1 MNMKLKYKDY
11 KWAGLDFIL
20 TVDHAVVDSHTKICT
35 GFNSWFWAR

>member
-20 TVDHAVVDSHTKICT
+20 TVDQAVVDSNTKFAQVLYVI
-35 GFNSWFWAR
+35 WAR